1 MTTKSLIQKLL
12 GQYRTYGQTFLY
24 TPENYLYCFPKKT
37 MNDLVIQVQSNL
49 FIKEPI
55 YFDKSGEKDKS
66 ITDKDVQN
74 LYEHV
79 KKLEVVYDE
88 EFNLNK
94 IQIRAIQDLI
104 KENKIPY
111 THIRFFSENN
121 QVKVRIFDY
130 TSFVSELYAKD
141 KSITIYEEVIED
153 TFISNDFSFSLNVL
167 SFKEVQVNDFTV
179 HTFGDE
185 YIKFSDVSGVS
196 YFLRNQNI
204 QEPIVKITNAQIPQ
218 DIVFCFQPSTN
229 VASDYTNL

>member
-12 GQYRTYGQTFLY
+12 GQYKTYGQTFLY
-24 TPENYLYCFPKKT
+24 TPEFYLYCFPKET
-37 MNDLVIQVQSNL
+37 LNDLVIQVQNNL
-49 FIKEPI
+49 FIEEPI
-55 YFDKSGEKDKS
+55 YFDKNGEKNKS
-66 ITDKDVQN
+66 VSDKDVRN

-79 KKLEVVYDE
+79 RKLEVIYDE
-88 EFNLNK
+88 EFNINK
-94 IQIRAIQDLI
+94 IHIRAIQDLI
-104 KENKIPY
+104 KESKAPY

-141 KSITIYEEVIED
+141 KPITIYEEVIED

-179 HTFGDE
+179 QTFGDE

-218 DIVFCFQPSTN
+218 DIVFCFQPTTN